1 MGISEKDRR
10 LHTYI
15 VGGTGS
21 GKSEFIKSL
30 LLDQLQRLN
39 VAIILVD
46 PKGDL
51 ALQVGQFKE
60 NAKPDRANRLVYLD
74 PYLDPYQTF
83 VINPFD
89 LPDDITHQNYE
100 QYVDITTQELTK
112 TFGLIFKEINSD
124 FTMQMSTVLE
134 PCIATILRKPDGDLW
149 DLQRF
154 MDDNLNADLVELGRK
169 TPNVA
174 HRYFFETNFF
184 SKDYAVS
191 KRGVYTRLQHLLNS
205 PTFATLVT
213 GKSTVNLRRAV
224 NERKLIVLSLA
235 KGDMGTKIST
245 YFGKIVLSLLQV
257 MALQR
262 NRIPVHERV
271 PTHLYVDEFQNYITP
286 TIAEILTE
294 SRKYGL
300 YLTLAHQ
307 TVGQNMETDLN
318 RDILGNTNVKIIG
331 RSSHHNWLAMSKEM
345 GISTG
350 ELSSIKNPGE
360 FYATI
365 GNNTPFK
372 INAPKNSLGD
382 KNAMSKEAWDSI
394 VVEQLEKYYTKR
406 RKKEL
411 PKPPTPYDE
420 PPATKPRWKRSGAT
434 ASRPPASPDGDK
446 PIYDF

>member
-1 MGISEKDRR
+1 M
-10 LHTYI
+10 
-15 VGGTGS
+15 
-21 GKSEFIKSL
+21 
-30 LLDQLQRLN
+30 
-39 VAIILVD
+39 AIILID

-51 ALQVGQFKE
+51 ALQVAQFKE
-60 NAKPDRANRLVYLD
+60 NAKPDRAGRLVYLD

-89 LPDDITHQNYE
+89 LPEDITHLNYE

-112 TFGLIFKEINSD
+112 TFGLIFKEMYSD
-124 FTMQMSTVLE
+124 FTMQMSTILE

-154 MDDNLNADLVELGRK
+154 MDDNLNADLIELGKK

-174 HRYFFETNFF
+174 HKNFFVTNF
-184 SKDYAVS
+184 SNKDYGVS
-191 KRGVYTRLQHLLNS
+191 KRGIYTRLQHLLNS
-205 PTFATLVT
+205 PTFAQMMT
-213 GKSTVNLRRAV
+213 GKSTVNLREAV
-224 NERKLIVLSLA
+224 NKRKLIVLSLA

-245 YFGKIVLSLLQV
+245 YFGKVVLSLLQV

-262 NRIPVHERV
+262 NRIPESERT
-271 PTHLYVDEFQNYITP
+271 PTHLYVDEFQNYISP
-286 TIAEILTE
+286 TISEILTE

-331 RSSHHNWLAMSKEM
+331 RSSHHNWNLMSKEM
-345 GISTG
+345 GISTS
-350 ELSSIKNPGE
+350 ELSGLKNPGE

-372 INAPKNSLGD
+372 INAPKSSLND
-382 KNAMSKEAWDSI
+382 KNAMKKEAWGEI
-394 VVEQLEKYYTKR
+394 VKEQLGKYYDKR

-411 PKPPTPYDE
+411 PQAPSPYEEPPTKKPKFKRDNPPPTP
-420 PPATKPRWKRSGAT
+420 PK
-434 ASRPPASPDGDK
+434 PDGDN
-446 PIYDF
+446 PIYKF